1 MSFIGFWP
9 GNCACETAGWVGRE
23 MFISEVLTEVHETDG
38 VAVEHVAKRF
48 FCFALRQSRV
58 RENLDHCS
66 GR

>member
-9 GNCACETAGWVGRE
+9 GNFACETAGWVGRE
-23 MFISEVLTEVHETDG
+23 MFISEVLTEVHETER
-38 VAVEHVAKRF
+38 VAVEHFAK
-48 FCFALRQSRV
+48 RQSRV

>member
-1 MSFIGFWP
+1 MLSTAPKNMSFIGFWP

-48 FCFALRQSRV
+48 EHLVCV
-58 RENLDHCS
+58 CS
-66 GR
+66 EISL

>member
-38 VAVEHVAKRF
+38 VAVEHVAKR
-48 FCFALRQSRV
+48 QSRV